1 MAKIST
7 KNYDKQV
14 TALEN
19 MADGAK
25 KHKGNPKVK
34 ATISEVELRAH
45 KKQVENLREK
55 YNQLQA
61 DTEKAYDAFN
71 VKYKSNVK
79 VLARDTRL
87 AKGIF
92 GRSKPQ
98 LKDFG
103 IKPEKK

>member
-7 KNYDKQV
+7 TAYDTQV

-25 KHKGNPKVK
+25 KHKTNPKVK
-34 ATISEVELRAH
+34 ATISETEFREH
-45 KKQVENLREK
+45 KKGVENLREK
-55 YNQLQA
+55 YNLLQSDA
-61 DTEKAYDAFN
+61 DKAYDGFKVKFN
-71 VKYKSNVK
+71 ENKKN
-79 VLARDTRL
+79 LAKATRL
-87 AKGIF
+87 AKGVF

>member
-14 TALEN
+14 TELEN

-25 KHKGNPKVK
+25 KHVSNPKVK
-34 ATISEVELRAH
+34 ATIPEDEFRGR
-45 KKQVENLREK
+45 KKTIEDLREK
-55 YNQLQA
+55 YNLLQA
-61 DTEKAYDAFN
+61 DADKAYDSF
-71 VKYKSNVK
+71 SDEFK
-79 VLARDTRL
+79 VNRKAISKATRL